1 VRAAI
6 EAAQR
11 DLDFVRLDR
20 DAFTRVPGD
29 SIDYAVMER
38 TREAAVVEARF
49 AWSDVGSWNELW
61 SIGKKD
67 ANGNVTHGDVLLSG
81 TTNSYVRSEGRL
93 IAAVGAADMVIVET
107 ADAVLVARKEQADEL
122 KRLVK
127 A

>member
-1 VRAAI
+1 MRAAI